1 MPLGDHL
8 ESYPPGINMYV
19 HVYTMYVRAI
29 LYNAIVRTM
38 LKHVCTYHEMYIHVC
53 TWYVQDSIIIN
64 MYIHGTYMVCTIRAI
79 NMYVH
84 RSDVYVHIYTFTY
97 IF

>member
-29 LYNAIVRTM
+29 YNAIVRTM

-53 TWYVQDSIIIN
+53 TWYVQESIIIN
-64 MYIHGTYMVCTIRAI
+64 MYIHGTYMVCTIGAI